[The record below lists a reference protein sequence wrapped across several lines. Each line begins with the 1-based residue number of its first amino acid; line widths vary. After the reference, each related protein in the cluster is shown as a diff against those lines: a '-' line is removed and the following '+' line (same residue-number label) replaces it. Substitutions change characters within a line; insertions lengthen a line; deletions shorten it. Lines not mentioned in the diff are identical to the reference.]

1 MKERIISGKWNVQK
15 CTFNLLILFEY
26 KEALFKM
33 CLFKRLDETWDSKL
47 SFSWKNTKFNFWLEK
62 STQNWPLVFCFIV
75 RFCQR
80 WAEKVKMTFGLTTI
94 GRLDWKRII
103 AQWLGIYLSEM
114 CGNFEEYFRL
124 VMMMMSRFQSNRL
137 AIVVNALQLQC

>member
-1 MKERIISGKWNVQK
+1 M
-15 CTFNLLILFEY
+15 
-26 KEALFKM
+26 
-33 CLFKRLDETWDSKL
+33 
-47 SFSWKNTKFNFWLEK
+47 
-62 STQNWPLVFCFIV
+62 
-75 RFCQR
+75 
-80 WAEKVKMTFGLTTI
+80 
-94 GRLDWKRII
+94 DWKGII